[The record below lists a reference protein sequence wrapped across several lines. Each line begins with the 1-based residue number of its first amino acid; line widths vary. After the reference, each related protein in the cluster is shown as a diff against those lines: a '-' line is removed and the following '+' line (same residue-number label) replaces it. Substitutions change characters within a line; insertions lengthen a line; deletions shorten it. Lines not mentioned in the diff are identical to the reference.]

1 MVIAGFGKDEYLPAI
16 CSVVIDG
23 RAYNGL
29 RAWTARS
36 IDMESWKT
44 ASAFIMPFAQGD
56 IAHLFIE
63 GIDRA
68 YMEYLE
74 AVIFAAFQENSESV
88 VKSYV
93 PEPEQIV
100 ELAILERTSKAAL
113 LSLMNDFQQLRREW
127 VVGPMLDVVRSL
139 PPEEMAAM
147 AESLVEITSL
157 RRRVDSDVESVAGP
171 VDVALISKGDGLVWV
186 KRKHYFDSL
195 INKDFSS
202 RREKRRMDR

>member
-1 MVIAGFGKDEYLPAI
+1 
-16 CSVVIDG
+16 
-23 RAYNGL
+23 
-29 RAWTARS
+29 
-36 IDMESWKT
+36 
-44 ASAFIMPFAQGD
+44 
-56 IAHLFIE
+56 
-63 GIDRA
+63 
-68 YMEYLE
+68 
-74 AVIFAAFQENSESV
+74 
-88 VKSYV
+88 
-93 PEPEQIV
+93 
-100 ELAILERTSKAAL
+100 
-113 LSLMNDFQQLRREW
+113 
-127 VVGPMLDVVRSL
+127 MLDVVRSL